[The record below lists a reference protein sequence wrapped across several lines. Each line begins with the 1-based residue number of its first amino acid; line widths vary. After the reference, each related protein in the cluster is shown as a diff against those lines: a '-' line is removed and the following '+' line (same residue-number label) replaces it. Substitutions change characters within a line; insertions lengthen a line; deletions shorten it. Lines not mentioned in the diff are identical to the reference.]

1 MWRRSLSLLATLLL
15 TVSLAGPAFAEE
27 VKGTIT
33 KVGDEGRD
41 ITVKTKDGKEVQ
53 VKISGSR
60 TTIEGV
66 KGRSDLKA
74 GQMVT
79 VDHDKGEAKKV
90 MVSGGKEGGTKESK

>member
-1 MWRRSLSLLATLLL
+1 MWLRNLGLLAAILF
-15 TVSLAGPAFAEE
+15 TVSLTSPVFADE

-66 KGRSDLKA
+66 KSRSDLKA
-74 GQMVT
+74 GQNVT
-79 VDHDKGEAKKV
+79 VDHDKGEAKTVKV
-90 MVSGGKEGGTKESK
+90 TTAKEGGTKESK